1 MPTYIPLEQ
10 IQSITEAINQAETTR
25 LAIEAAVRWLGEHIA
40 PNIVALL
47 SRQGGNVNLHS
58 SPGYQ
63 PPLDVQRWLQSPE
76 TWLSWSDWNSPR
88 PIDDTQPLAGLAF
101 EGSALLIPLRYDNHT
116 RGVLWLDERKLGSRF
131 STDGGAAAI
140 LIGQLLM
147 ARLHHLEVNSHW
159 STLLTSLNE
168 FSRTLA
174 QADSSEEIWQLVYEQ
189 ISVLFDTSSFFVGML
204 NPHTNQIILPLVS
217 EDGVPVYYGTIPFA
231 GLSKVVIAH
240 GSAIYFRN
248 LDQEVDRMVA
258 LNVEFSENEPGWRSR
273 SWLGVP
279 LHNRKNEVVG
289 LISIQSELPNHYSDP
304 ELSLLLM
311 VAVQLSQ
318 IIENRNLLETEKA
331 RRKIASTLMD
341 VSQVVGSTL
350 DFQDVLDRVLEQLH
364 RVLDYDR
371 ASIMLPIVGAED
383 SNRMTIS
390 ASAGAQRMSRG
401 QDVALSF
408 SSPEMRVLQSQLPV
422 VIADMQDMSN
432 WMGRGGSP
440 TRAWVGAPMVVQG
453 RTIGLITAEKFTPQF
468 YDETDATTAFAL
480 ARQAAIAVENARLH
494 AEVARNLDALQQRN
508 QRLSSMYQ
516 ISTILSST
524 LERDVVLNAAAQMLC
539 ETFACEHC
547 IIILIDEHNGL
558 GRVAAESP
566 SVGNLGV
573 PVLISGNPTYEAL
586 LSGSR
591 TLVLPEAST
600 LGYTQ
605 KPGARSTLLAPLVAR
620 DKVIGC
626 IALDN
631 HVAGRVFSDDD
642 LETCMTIVGQVAL
655 ALSNVNL
662 YEQALAANRLKSEF
676 LANMSHELRTP
687 LNAIIGYSEM
697 LLSQMYGELNSKQID
712 RMTRVHSGGKHLL
725 DLINDVLDLSKIEA
739 GQLDLALAPL
749 SVSDIVYD
757 AVADLTPQAEAKG
770 LTLTL
775 EMPNELPPVKADIQ
789 RMRQILNN
797 ILDNAVKFTD
807 TGGVTLTVKTATAR
821 DLAEMPP
828 SLGARDESW
837 LAIIVADTG
846 IGISAEHQK
855 MIFDAFTQV
864 DGSSMRRYE
873 GTGLGLAITQR
884 LVRMHQ
890 GHIIVQ
896 SEPGMGST
904 FTVLLPCAIAESETS
919 SENWGHPQDN
929 SQPLVLVIDD
939 DPGALQLVK
948 DYLSQYAYQVVGTTN
963 PTQALEMARA
973 LHPAVIITDVMMPE
987 LSGWEVLRQLKGDKE
1002 TASIPVIVLSII
1014 EQKTVG
1020 YYLGAADYLV
1030 KPINREALLNAIDRV
1045 ASIEPQYPILIVDD
1059 DIRDRSLLAEILERA
1074 GYQVAAMEN
1083 GAQALRW
1090 LEDETAS
1097 LILLDLLLGDMSGLD
1112 VLEKLRQNPE
1122 TADIPVIVITG
1133 GMITDETASEVK
1145 EHLAQV
1151 MQKSTLSG
1159 NSLVQQV
1166 QFALN
1171 RQRHKRHL

>member
-1 MPTYIPLEQ
+1 MPTYTPLEQ
-10 IQSITEAINQAETTR
+10 IQNITEAINQAETTR
-25 LAIEAAVRWLGEHIA
+25 LAIEAVARWLGEHIA
-40 PNIVALL
+40 PNTIALL
-47 SRQGGNVNLHS
+47 TRQGGNVNLHS
-58 SPGYQ
+58 NPGYQ

-76 TWLSWSDWNSPR
+76 TWLSWVEWDTPR
-88 PIDDTQPLAGLAF
+88 TIDSQHAIDGLAF
-101 EGSALLIPLRYDNHT
+101 EGSALLIPLRYDNYT
-116 RGVLWLDERKLGSRF
+116 RGVLWLDGRKHSSALGAG
-131 STDGGAAAI
+131 GGAEAI
-140 LIGQLLM
+140 LIGQLLA
-147 ARLHHLEVNSHW
+147 ARLHHIEVNTHW

-174 QADSSEEIWQLVYEQ
+174 QADSSEEIWQLVHEQ
-189 ISVLFDTSSFFVGML
+189 ITVLFDTSSFFVGLL
-204 NPHTNQIILPLVS
+204 NPHTNQITLPLVS
-217 EDGVPVYYGTIPFA
+217 EDGVQVYYGPIPFA
-231 GLSKVVIAH
+231 GLSKVVVAN

-248 LDQEVDRMVA
+248 LDQEVERMAA
-258 LNVEFSENEPGWRSR
+258 LNVEFSESEPGWRSR

-279 LHNRKNEVVG
+279 LNNRKNEVVG

-318 IIENRNLLETEKA
+318 IIENRHLLETEKT

-371 ASIMLPIVGAED
+371 ASIMLPIVEVED
-383 SNRMTIS
+383 SNRMVIS
-390 ASAGAQRMSRG
+390 ASAGAQRLPRG
-401 QDVALSF
+401 HEIALPL
-408 SSPEMRVLQSQLPV
+408 SSPGMRVLQSQLPV
-422 VIADMQDMSN
+422 VIADMQDVPN
-432 WMGRGGSP
+432 WMGRSAAQ
-440 TRAWVGAPMVVQG
+440 TRAWVGVPMVVQG

-508 QRLSSMYQ
+508 QRLASMYR

-524 LERDVVLNAAAQMLC
+524 LEREVVLNAAAQMLS
-539 ETFACEHC
+539 ETFACDHC
-547 IIILIDEHNGL
+547 TIILIDEQNGL
-558 GRVAAESP
+558 GRVAAEYP
-566 SVGNLGV
+566 SIGNLGV
-573 PVLISGNPTYEAL
+573 PVLISGSPTYEAL

-591 TLVLPEAST
+591 PLVLPEAST
-600 LGYTQ
+600 LGYMQ

-626 IALDN
+626 IGLDN
-631 HVAGRVFSDDD
+631 HTAGRVFSDDD

-655 ALSNVNL
+655 ALSNVHL

-739 GQLDLALAPL
+739 GQLDLTLAPL
-749 SVSDIVYD
+749 SVSDILYD

-775 EMPNELPPVKADIQ
+775 NMPSELPAVKADVQ

-807 TGGVTLTVKTATAR
+807 TGGVTLTVKAVTSR
-821 DLAEMPP
+821 EIPDLST
-828 SLGARDESW
+828 SLHAGNESW
-837 LAIIVADTG
+837 LAIIVTDTG
-846 IGISAEHQK
+846 IGISDEHQK

-896 SEPGMGST
+896 SEPGKGST
-904 FTVLLPCAIAESETS
+904 FTILLPCVVEENAAQTESWTK
-919 SENWGHPQDN
+919 PQD
-929 SQPLVLVIDD
+929 SDQPLVLVIDD
-939 DPGALQLVK
+939 DPSALQLVR
-948 DYLSQYAYQVVGTTN
+948 DYLSQYAYHVVGTTN

-973 LHPAVIITDVMMPE
+973 LHPAVIVTDVMMPE

-1002 TASIPVIVLSII
+1002 TGGIPVIVLSII

-1045 ASIEPQYPILIVDD
+1045 ASIEPQYPILVVDD

-1074 GYQVAAMEN
+1074 GYQVAETEN
-1083 GAQALRW
+1083 GADALRW

-1122 TADIPVIVITG
+1122 TEDIPVIVITG
-1133 GMITDETASEVK
+1133 GTITDETASEVK
-1145 EHLAQV
+1145 EYLAQV

-1171 RQRHKRHL
+1171 RHRHKHH